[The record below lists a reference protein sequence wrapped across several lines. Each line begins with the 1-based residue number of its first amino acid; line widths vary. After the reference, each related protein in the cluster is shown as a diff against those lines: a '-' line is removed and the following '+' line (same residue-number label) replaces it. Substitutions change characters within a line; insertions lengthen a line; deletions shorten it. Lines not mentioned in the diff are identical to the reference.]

1 MLSTIIFLVVLLVA
15 VVLGLAVMK
24 PDIFKVQRSISI
36 KAPPEKIFALIND
49 YHQWGHWS
57 PYENIDPAMKKT
69 FSGPE
74 KGKGAV
80 YEWEGNAKIGK
91 GRMEILESSSHAK
104 IIIKLDFF
112 KPMEAHNTAEFT
124 LEPKGDVTEVTWAM
138 YGPASLMV
146 KVMHMFF
153 NMDKMVGGQF
163 AEGLSKLKALAERA

>member
-1 MLSTIIFLVVLLVA
+1 MLSTLLFLIVLVIA
-15 VVLGLAVMK
+15 VVLGLAVQK
-24 PDIFKVQRSISI
+24 PDIFRVQRSVSI
-36 KAPPEKIFALIND
+36 KAPPEKIFGFIND
-49 YHQWGHWS
+49 YHQWSHWS
-57 PYENIDPAMKKT
+57 PYENIDPAMKKA

-91 GRMEILESSSHAK
+91 GRMEILESSPNAK